1 MDNCTCTTTSW
12 QQSLIEN
19 IPSILMVILAGGGA
33 GFIYKFRDKLKNI
46 FCKKQQTEMNNV

>member
-1 MDNCTCTTTSW
+1 MDNCTCTSSW

-33 GFIYKFRDKLKNI
+33 GFIFKFREKLKNI
-46 FCKKQQTEMNNV
+46 FCKKQQTEMNHV

>member
-1 MDNCTCTTTSW
+1 MASCDCTASW

-33 GFIYKFRDKLKNI
+33 GIIYKFRDKLKNI
-46 FCKKQQTEMNNV
+46 FCKQQIEMNHA